1 MCKTPVRLSTVN
13 IIPTTPMPRKV
24 QAVDMFSFNESSAFV
39 YTYVFLAISTLFAFS
54 IVSL

>member
-39 YTYVFLAISTLFAFS
+39 YTYVFLAISTLLAFS